1 MILEDVTDAGVQG
14 ECTNCTFARPAQV
27 LLFPEPGCV
36 SETTYRI
43 YTALVVLIV
52 VPAGFIAAV
61 LWPLWLLSLQLGVV
75 FAADDISDLM
85 EELKPVNVPRWVKES
100 EAGRI
105 RGDTSEENV
114 LWQAEVAL
122 PGAMLVETMFEL
134 SAWGSS
140 MGAAIIG
147 CWGFSLGL
155 LPTAVYLDWTTG
167 TAVLILVA
175 ALPLFVARQPAFV
188 STRCDRLLEQLN
200 DISFLGDPKFKER
213 CMELRLSFSHLNR
226 GQGLGV
232 RLYPS
237 NPLNFAI
244 PLRECGLRG
253 GQFVVFE
260 TVINIRMLKKIA
272 AVLMTT
278 GWSLLM
284 MLIAIGEAISEGEQ
298 IIDMLSD
305 MEEDKLHSNGTSTT
319 MTTTAMTTTP

>member
-237 NPLNFAI
+237 QSPQLCDPAQ
-244 PLRECGLRG
+244 RMRVAWGTVRCVRDGHQHQDAQEDSG
-253 GQFVVFE
+253 GAHDHRVVS
-260 TVINIRMLKKIA
+260 A
-272 AVLMTT
+272 HDA
-278 GWSLLM
+278 
-284 MLIAIGEAISEGEQ
+284 
-298 IIDMLSD
+298 
-305 MEEDKLHSNGTSTT
+305 HSNRRGYQRR
-319 MTTTAMTTTP
+319 